1 MSRYIYQDYIQD
13 GNGVIV
19 ASASIVVYLAGT
31 TTLATIYSAESGGSA
46 VSGSTVTSDS
56 NGFFSFYI
64 DTDDYA
70 ADQLFKITW
79 SKTGYTGSS
88 FDNLR
93 ILWNF
98 RPSALDDYSANDTEF
113 QATVQVGT
121 GASRPTSLQGELT
134 GLRWSIAAISGTNYY
149 EAPTATISEIATSV
163 APVSG
168 IQTSVIANSGD
179 ISERTCDYGADA
191 EASDAYAVTLS
202 PALDAWTVGAAFD
215 FEPNTTNT
223 GACTINPN
231 ALGAKSLKLQNG
243 NDPADNDLQSGK
255 IYRVIY
261 DGTNA
266 IIQDSHH
273 FSGQVVQVVSVSD
286 GEVDTGSNRP
296 VPDDDTAP
304 LQSEGDEFMTLAI
317 TPKYSTSKLVIDVKY
332 NIACSAGNSI
342 VCALFQDAISECLT
356 ATKLNVAANN
366 IINPGTMQWTIET
379 VGTTSE
385 ITIKFRAGGIS
396 DATLTFNGES
406 TARKFGGKLDSS
418 MIITEYKK

>member
-134 GLRWSIAAISGTNYY
+134 GLRWSIAAISGGNYY
-149 EAPTATISEIATSV
+149 EAPIADISEIATSITTNI
-163 APVSG
+163 SD
-168 IQTSVIANSGD
+168 ISKTQTSVSNNISD
-179 ISERTCDYGADA
+179 ISEVQT
-191 EASDAYAVTLS
+191 S
-202 PALDAWTVGAAFD
+202 VGT
-215 FEPNTTNT
+215 NTTNIS
-223 GACTINPN
+223 ARKI
-231 ALGAKSLKLQNG
+231 
-243 NDPADNDLQSGK
+243 LQSL
-255 IYRVIY
+255 Y
-261 DGTNA
+261 TSTTTA
-266 IIQDSHH
+266 DSTATQIP
-273 FSGQVVQVVSVSD
+273 S
-286 GEVDTGSNRP
+286 
-296 VPDDDTAP
+296 DDTKP
-304 LQSEGDEFMTLAI
+304 QKTEGKELMTLAI
-317 TPKYSTSKLVIDVKY
+317 TPSSATNKIHIMAIAPMST
-332 NIACSAGNSI
+332 NISTVVDSDMTL
-342 VCALFQDAISECLT
+342 ALFKDSDTDAIASAIGSGTDYEIFTVVLVYEMT
-356 ATKLNVAANN
+356 A
-366 IINPGTMQWTIET
+366 GTTDEIT
-379 VGTTSE
+379 FKIRFGTDAVGTCYVNSNSGAA
-385 ITIKFRAGGIS
+385 IHDGIF
-396 DATLTFNGES
+396 L
-406 TARKFGGKLDSS
+406 SS
-418 MIITEYKK
+418 MTIQEISA

>member
-98 RPSALDDYSANDTEF
+98 SPSALDDYSSDDTEF

-149 EAPTATISEIATSV
+149 ESPTATISEIATSV
-163 APVSG
+163 SSNATSVTTALDYVSG
-168 IQTSVIANSGD
+168 
-179 ISERTCDYGADA
+179 RTCDYAAD
-191 EASDAYAVTLS
+191 SGSTDAYAITLS
-202 PALDAWTVGAAFD
+202 PAPASLTAGLSFKAKLNTV
-215 FEPNTTNT
+215 NT
-223 GACTINPN
+223 GACTIDVNS
-231 ALGAKSLKLQNG
+231 LGATSIKTEAGADPVDGEFVANG
-243 NDPADNDLQSGK
+243 
-255 IYRVIY
+255 IYQFTY
-261 DGTNA
+261 DGTNMVHTGGTTPAGLKETSMNASGSAPMFAVRAWVSFDGTGTPSINGSGNVSSITDNGTGDYTVNFTTDMPNANFAVLCSFRRGDGSTSGIVEYIAKSVSAARVVTMQTDHTKIDMDDVSVA
-266 IIQDSHH
+266 II
-273 FSGQVVQVVSVSD
+273 
-286 GEVDTGSNRP
+286 
-296 VPDDDTAP
+296 A
-304 LQSEGDEFMTLAI
+304 
-317 TPKYSTSKLVIDVKY
+317 
-332 NIACSAGNSI
+332 
-342 VCALFQDAISECLT
+342 
-356 ATKLNVAANN
+356 
-366 IINPGTMQWTIET
+366 
-379 VGTTSE
+379 
-385 ITIKFRAGGIS
+385 
-396 DATLTFNGES
+396 
-406 TARKFGGKLDSS
+406 
-418 MIITEYKK
+418 